1 MARTSTLSKFVVIVI
16 IRSRHN
22 DFFGDGT
29 KRKRGGVRGFCKGAG
44 EGGVGVIRERQLSC

>member
-1 MARTSTLSKFVVIVI
+1 MARTSTLSKFVVIVII

-29 KRKRGGVRGFCKGAG
+29 KRKRGGVKGVCKGTGGG
-44 EGGVGVIRERQLSC
+44 EWVSSENGN

>member
-1 MARTSTLSKFVVIVI
+1 MARTSTLSKSFVIVI

-29 KRKRGGVRGFCKGAG
+29 KRKIGGCQRGLQGCREG
-44 EGGVGVIRERQLSC
+44 EGGGSSENGN